1 MGNKPAITVVKLI
14 IGLDRCTQS
23 VDRSPQIG
31 PSFDLQCAD
40 RFAEVSGVG
49 SSGYLVPLE

>member
-1 MGNKPAITVVKLI
+1 MISV
-14 IGLDRCTQS
+14 DRCTQS

-31 PSFDLQCAD
+31 PSFDLKCAD
-40 RFAEVSGVG
+40 PFAEVSLVG